1 MFKTA
6 NRTVKASPDILSELC
21 IRNDDGILAVC
32 DEDQKTAYKGYHV
45 CMGKE
50 QLDTDLYS

>member
-50 QLDTDLYS
+50 QLGTGLYS